1 MACLKFD
8 SAMKHNGTLTTG
20 LGTIQS
26 LLLSVAVVFVCS
38 LFARRA
44 YHVRGILWLP
54 SLCGKRSRVWL
65 LVGADQR
72 LDQIAKQIG
81 KLEDV
86 QHVRWRSADGDA
98 FTQREGLFRPY

>member
-1 MACLKFD
+1 MSMLLHEPERLTFIGGE
-8 SAMKHNGTLTTG
+8 SALLEVTLNNHPG
-20 LGTIQS
+20 
-26 LLLSVAVVFVCS
+26 VMPHVCS

-44 YHVRGILWLP
+44 YDVRGILWLP
-54 SLCGKRSRVWL
+54 SLSGKRSRVWL

-86 QHVRWRSADGDA
+86 QEVRWRSPAGEA
-98 FTQREGLFRPY
+98 FAELKGLFRTD